1 MEFKLYYPQWKEK
14 ALTFSY
20 DDGQIFDRRLVGIF
34 DKYDL
39 KATFHLNSGTLD
51 TPGFVTSSEL
61 PELYKNHEI
70 ACHGVQHE
78 HPVYL
83 PTERL
88 VNEFYQD
95 RRALESYS
103 GRIIRGCSYAFGEY
117 DSRIVDTLQRLGFAY
132 SRTVESTNDF
142 APRVDFM
149 RWMPTCHHNQAF
161 GDIAERFLH
170 TPDYIGFAYSRTVES
185 TNDFAPRVDF
195 MRWMPTCHH
204 NQAFGDIAERFLHTP
219 DYMRLPLL
227 YIWGHSFEFDRENTW
242 EQMDTLCNKL
252 HGKENIWYTTNI
264 DYADYITAA
273 KNLIFSADGSKAAN
287 LSATKLYVEMDG
299 ERRIL

>member
-161 GDIAERFLH
+161 GDI
-170 TPDYIGFAYSRTVES
+170 
-185 TNDFAPRVDF
+185 
-195 MRWMPTCHH
+195 
-204 NQAFGDIAERFLHTP
+204 
-219 DYMRLPLL
+219 
-227 YIWGHSFEFDRENTW
+227 FEFDRENTW

-264 DYADYITAA
+264 DYANYITAA

>member
-20 DDGQIFDRRLVGIF
+20 DDGQIFDRRLVSIF

-103 GRIIRGCSYAFGEY
+103 GRIIRGCSYAFGVY
-117 DSRIVDTLQRLGFAY
+117 DSRVVDTLQRL
-132 SRTVESTNDF
+132 
-142 APRVDFM
+142 
-149 RWMPTCHHNQAF
+149 
-161 GDIAERFLH
+161 
-170 TPDYIGFAYSRTVES
+170 GFAYSRTVES